1 MKSQFTRK
9 HIDDNLAASE
19 RHLQDMLLAIGKTD
33 YNGWTPTT
41 DLMDVFFRFAM
52 DSSTEFMFGIS
63 ANTQMCALVREGKA
77 KSTSTTIS
85 MDGFEDAFKRVQKI
99 VGVRMK
105 MGKSYWM
112 IDGWE
117 YRKAC
122 HDLVAIKNPFIAA
135 AIDLAKKRLSES
147 GGQAT
152 NVIEALV
159 ADGHDFDYIANQCR
173 HLIIAGFETTSALLG
188 FSFALIERHPEV
200 FNKLRDAVIAEFGT
214 EGMPR
219 EPINFETLKNC
230 KYLQWV
236 IFETLRLYPA
246 GPSIQR
252 VAVRD
257 TVLPRGGGPDGTLPT
272 AVPKGSTVQLG
283 IYLSHRRKDI
293 WGEDAAEFRP
303 ERWEGRK
310 KGYDF
315 IPFIAGPQI
324 CLGQQ
329 YSMTQAAYVIARFLM
344 RFDAMEKPIGQDN
357 LRKGWQTVLS
367 PGNGVKMR
375 MRLGADKRALNLLS
389 FPY

>member
-9 HIDDNLAASE
+9 QIDDNLIASE
-19 RHLQDMLLAIGKTD
+19 RHLQDLFLAIGKTD
-33 YNGWTPTT
+33 YNGWTETT
-41 DLMDVFFRFAM
+41 DLMDTFFRFAM

-77 KSTSTTIS
+77 EPTSFTVS

-105 MGKSYWM
+105 MGRSYWM

-122 HDLVAIKNPFIAA
+122 YDLVAIKNPFIAA
-135 AIDLAKKRLSES
+135 AIELANQRLAES

-159 ADGHDFDYIANQCR
+159 ADGHSFDYIANQCR

-200 FNKLRDAVIAEFGT
+200 FDKLRDAVISIFGT
-214 EGMPR
+214 EAMPR
-219 EPINFETLKNC
+219 QELNFETLKNC

-257 TVLPRGGGPDGTLPT
+257 TVLPRGGGPDGTEPT
-272 AVPKGSTVQLG
+272 AVPKGSTIQLG

-324 CLGQQ
+324 CLGRM
-329 YSMTQAAYVIARFLM
+329 YTTRNVLHVYLILTTKSRAILDDSSSLRHSKV
-344 RFDAMEKPIGQDN
+344 FDEI
-357 LRKGWQTVLS
+357 
-367 PGNGVKMR
+367 
-375 MRLGADKRALNLLS
+375 
-389 FPY
+389 

>member
-1 MKSQFTRK
+1 M
-9 HIDDNLAASE
+9 
-19 RHLQDMLLAIGKTD
+19 
-33 YNGWTPTT
+33 
-41 DLMDVFFRFAM
+41 DLFFRFAM
-52 DSSTEFMFGIS
+52 DSSTEFMFGLS

-77 KSTSTTIS
+77 KSMVNTVS

-105 MGKSYWM
+105 MGRSYWM

-122 HDLVAIKNPFIAA
+122 YDLAAIKNPFIAA
-135 AIDLAKKRLSES
+135 AIDLAKQRLAQN
-147 GGQAT
+147 GGQAN

-159 ADGHDFDYIANQCR
+159 ADDHSFDYIANQCR

-200 FNKLRDAVIAEFGT
+200 YEKLRNAILSAFGT

-219 EPINFETLKNC
+219 QPLTFETLKNC

-257 TVLPRGGGPDGTLPT
+257 TVLPRGGGLDGTSST
-272 AVPKGSTVQLG
+272 AVPKGSTIQLG

-324 CLGQQ
+324 CLG
-329 YSMTQAAYVIARFLM
+329 
-344 RFDAMEKPIGQDN
+344 
-357 LRKGWQTVLS
+357 RKYIVRSSYIQF
-367 PGNGVKMR
+367 N
-375 MRLGADKRALNLLS
+375 
-389 FPY
+389 

>member
-1 MKSQFTRK
+1 
-9 HIDDNLAASE
+9 
-19 RHLQDMLLAIGKTD
+19 
-33 YNGWTPTT
+33 
-41 DLMDVFFRFAM
+41 
-52 DSSTEFMFGIS
+52 
-63 ANTQMCALVREGKA
+63 
-77 KSTSTTIS
+77 
-85 MDGFEDAFKRVQKI
+85 
-99 VGVRMK
+99 MK

-112 IDGWE
+112 IDGWK

-122 HDLVAIKNPFIAA
+122 YDLVAIKNPFIAA
-135 AIDLAKKRLSES
+135 AIENGTKRLAQN
-147 GGQAT
+147 GGVPR

-159 ADGHDFDYIANQCR
+159 ADGHDFDYISNQCR

-188 FSFALIERHPEV
+188 FSFALIERHPAV
-200 FNKLRDAVIAEFGT
+200 FDKLRDAVLSAFGT

-219 EPINFETLKNC
+219 QPLTFETLKNC

-236 IFETLRLYPA
+236 INETLRLYPA

-257 TVLPRGGGPDGTLPT
+257 TVLPRGGGIDGTSPT
-272 AVPKGSTVQLG
+272 AIPKGSTVQLG
-283 IYLSHRRKDI
+283 IYLAHRRTDI

-329 YSMTQAAYVIARFLM
+329 YSMTQAAYLIARFLM

-367 PGNGVKMR
+367 PGDGVKMR
-375 MRLGADKRALNLLS
+375 LRLGPDHRALNLLS
-389 FPY
+389 CLY